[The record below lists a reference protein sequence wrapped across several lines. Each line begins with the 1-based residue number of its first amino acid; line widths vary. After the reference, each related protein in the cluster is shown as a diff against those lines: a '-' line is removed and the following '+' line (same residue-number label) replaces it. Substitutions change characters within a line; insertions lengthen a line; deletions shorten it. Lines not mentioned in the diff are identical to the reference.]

1 MRRQEKWYLG
11 LCLGIIFLLSQGVA
25 VWTAHAQAPATSNV
39 FFSQGQA
46 VFNPQE
52 PSKSQREALQD
63 LQIQAVTQAASALL
77 SPAQLGKE
85 YQLIQEKILK
95 QPQRYVQ
102 NYQIFSESPGT
113 GGLYRVTGQVT
124 VSMDLLKKDL
134 MALPVTHSERGPAQ
148 ISTQPAGGP
157 GSSARETELKTHK
170 KGEAAG
176 KTSTRGPEVF
186 WAVAEKWD
194 EGWHLPADG
203 RDPEGPFAASVFQE
217 AQDYAWNLR
226 FPQSGTISPDEDGEV
241 SASQTLAQATA
252 LGLDHVVVGRIALTE
267 IEDGKT
273 RMDTTLRVL
282 NTASGKAQGEIHKE
296 LAMGDL
302 TSHEAAIE
310 LAAFVI
316 PQLDRQLR
324 GSPESFSGTGGSVKP
339 EEAGELVVQI
349 KSSDAYADWL
359 AVEKMLRE
367 HFENLQVKGIEI
379 GPEGSLV
386 RLLGVDS
393 VGLKNLHGTRLSNG
407 AQVQVS
413 DLGAEGQGLKIT
425 LTRSELSPAEPK
437 P

>member
-1 MRRQEKWYLG
+1 
-11 LCLGIIFLLSQGVA
+11 
-25 VWTAHAQAPATSNV
+25 
-39 FFSQGQA
+39 
-46 VFNPQE
+46 
-52 PSKSQREALQD
+52 
-63 LQIQAVTQAASALL
+63 
-77 SPAQLGKE
+77 LGKE
-85 YQLIQEKILK
+85 YRLIQEKILK

-102 NYQIFSESPGT
+102 TYQIVSEGPGT
-113 GGLYRVTGQVT
+113 GGLYRMTGQVT

-134 MALPVTHSERGPAQ
+134 MALPMTNSEREPAQ
-148 ISTQPAGGP
+148 TSAKPAEGA
-157 GSSARETELKTHK
+157 GSSARQTGVKAQEP
-170 KGEAAG
+170 GEVAG
-176 KTSTRGPEVF
+176 RTSTRGPEVF

-194 EGWHLPADG
+194 QEWHLPGDA
-203 RDPEGPFAASVFQE
+203 RDPKGPFAASVFQE
-217 AQDYAWNLR
+217 AQDYAWRLR
-226 FPQSGTISPDEDGEV
+226 FPQPGTLSPDEDGEI
-241 SASQTLAQATA
+241 SASQSLSQATA
-252 LGLDHVVVGRIALTE
+252 LGLDHVVVGRIALDE
-267 IEDGKT
+267 IEDGET
-273 RMDTTLRVL
+273 RMNTTLRLL

-324 GSPESFSGTGGSVKP
+324 GTPESSPGTGGSLKP

-349 KSSDAYADWL
+349 QSSDAYADWL

-379 GPEGSLV
+379 GPEGSFV
-386 RLLGVDS
+386 RLLGVDGS
-393 VGLKNLHGTRLSNG
+393 ALKNLHGTRLSNG
-407 AQVQVS
+407 AQLQVS